1 MAIKNVVFDFG
12 QVLVWF
18 DPIYMVNK
26 YVEDKDDRALLS
38 EVVFDRLYWDR
49 LDLGTISDEETMACV
64 LKRLPRRLWDVA
76 ETIYYNWI
84 YNIPEVD
91 GMRELIKYIK
101 EKYGVHVYL
110 LSNISKYFSS
120 HKDEIP
126 ILKEVEKCIFSSSI
140 GIVKPDRRIFEH
152 LCKECNIL
160 PEESVFVDDNKLNII
175 GAMNFGMGGFHF
187 GGDVEA
193 LKSFLDEILSSK
205 GE

>member
-1 MAIKNVVFDFG
+1 M
-12 QVLVWF
+12 
-18 DPIYMVNK
+18 
-26 YVEDKDDRALLS
+26 
-38 EVVFDRLYWDR
+38 
-49 LDLGTISDEETMACV
+49 
-64 LKRLPRRLWDVA
+64 
-76 ETIYYNWI
+76 
-84 YNIPEVD
+84 
-91 GMRELIKYIK
+91 MREGVTDRCDSEELCRHIDEWAALMSRSHYSVASGAGYEALFPYIK

-187 GGDVEA
+187 GGDAEP
-193 LKSFLDEILSSK
+193 LKAFLDEQL
-205 GE
+205 GAR

>member
-38 EVVFDRLYWDR
+38 EVIFDRLYWDR

-140 GIVKPDRRIFEH
+140 GIVKPDRRIFEY

-193 LKSFLDEILSSK
+193 LKSFLDEQL
-205 GE
+205 GAR